1 MKIIVQRVLSA
12 SVEIERETVGK
23 IGKGYLVLLGI
34 GQEDDEKTCDRF
46 LSKLLK
52 LRIFEDENGK
62 TNRSLSDVSGELLI
76 VSQFTLYAELKGQNR
91 PGFTKAAGP
100 LEAEKLYD
108 HFVSEARKM
117 VPKVE
122 TGVFGA
128 DMKVSLVNDGP
139 FTIVLDENQV

>member
-12 SVEIERETVGK
+12 SVEIEGETVGK

-100 LEAEKLYD
+100 Y
-108 HFVSEARKM
+108 
-117 VPKVE
+117 E

-139 FTIVLDENQV
+139 FTIVLDESQV

>member
-12 SVEIERETVGK
+12 SVEIEGETVGK

-34 GQEDDEKTCDRF
+34 GQEDDEKTCDGF

-100 LEAEKLYD
+100 VEAEKLYD